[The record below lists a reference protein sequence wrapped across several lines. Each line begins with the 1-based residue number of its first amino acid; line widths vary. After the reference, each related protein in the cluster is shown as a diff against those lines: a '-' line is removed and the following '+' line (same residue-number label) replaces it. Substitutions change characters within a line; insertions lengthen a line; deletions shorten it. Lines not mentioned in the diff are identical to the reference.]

1 MINYLVAKILV
12 VSFIFHG
19 GCSFL
24 LDSSTVKPSGGGQYL
39 TTRHYMQLM
48 DLLYEEKQTRRQLE
62 QIVTTLQTK
71 VDAMSN
77 NGGQQAVNI
86 TAYLQPYAIRLENQE
101 KELATVRKTYDSLL
115 QKKNAEITKLSSTMT
130 VLEQNYTSLLHD
142 STVTQTDYHR
152 LKVEVE
158 GLKQIKNLDVANGLQ
173 ETKNDINMLKAS
185 NQARSQDFLALYNL
199 TISAKKDISIA
210 KKELDNIYNGS
221 IVDTK
226 IQDLN
231 DKMYRLEI
239 SQNLTSLRVN
249 TTVYTLSKKDSVID
263 NEVRGLND
271 KMTRLEN
278 SQNWIGMQV
287 NTTVRSLST
296 KVGFTACD
304 GSIVSGNRIKF
315 RTVTSSHGI
324 SMASSYRDGIFI
336 APKAGFYLVLS
347 NILSRSQNGFYIKK
361 NKNAIARAWSH
372 VADSNT
378 TPYYSAPLSAF
389 IVLSV
394 NDVITIEGDH
404 LDSSSCITI
413 VKL

>member
-152 LKVEVE
+152 LKLEVE

-199 TISAKKDISIA
+199 TTEQYQLKKTSALPKRNLTTFIMVR
-210 KKELDNIYNGS
+210 S

-296 KVGFTACD
+296 KVGFTACY
-304 GSIVSGNRIKF
+304 GTMVTGGRLQF
-315 RTVTSSHGI
+315 ATVKSSHGM
-324 SMASSYRDGIFI
+324 SVATAFRNGKFLLPKQDFI
-336 APKAGFYLVLS
+336 
-347 NILSRSQNGFYIKK
+347 
-361 NKNAIARAWSH
+361 
-372 VADSNT
+372 
-378 TPYYSAPLSAF
+378 
-389 IVLSV
+389 
-394 NDVITIEGDH
+394 
-404 LDSSSCITI
+404 
-413 VKL
+413 